1 MLDVI
6 EAIMSGICHSSV
18 WNHITFLL
26 DWNILNCIQ
35 FQVFLQKQHYLKQH
49 HLRIFSFNEFSDQK

>member
-1 MLDVI
+1 MSLRQLCLEYVI
-6 EAIMSGICHSSV
+6 

-49 HLRIFSFNEFSDQK
+49 HLRIFSFYEFSDQK